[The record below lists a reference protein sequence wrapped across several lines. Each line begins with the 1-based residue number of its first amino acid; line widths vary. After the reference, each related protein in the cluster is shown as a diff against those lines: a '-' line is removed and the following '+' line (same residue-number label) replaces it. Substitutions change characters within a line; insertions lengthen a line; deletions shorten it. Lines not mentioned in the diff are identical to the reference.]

1 MCKTCM
7 ACWKYGTMCGNSIMV
22 KKYCNNCQIFH
33 THASINRYRISCQ
46 HASTARPA
54 ARPPLL
60 ALNTEMSS
68 STPLSISDRPE
79 CLICMSSEKRPS
91 HVLNRSASTLSAV
104 LGEDWLP
111 CRQKFHE
118 HCSACLMW
126 RASSASLPLQ
136 RLACSASSLL
146 ATSAG
151 SLVPCQQELQGVLLS
166 PLRHVCK
173 AQGVQRPAGAAYTS
187 SSLREP
193 ARRPCRKPAP
203 EPAGA
208 AGSAAWRA
216 Q

>member
-7 ACWKYGTMCGNSIMV
+7 ACWKYGTMCGNSIMI
-22 KKYCNNCQIFH
+22 KKYCNNCQFFH
-33 THASINRYRISCQ
+33 THGSINRYRISC
-46 HASTARPA
+46 HARPA
-54 ARPPLL
+54 ARPLLL
-60 ALNTEMSS
+60 ALDTEMSS
-68 STPLSISDRPE
+68 STPLSITGRPV
-79 CLICMSSEKRPS
+79 CLICMSPEKSPS
-91 HVLNRSASTLSAV
+91 CVLNCTASTLLAV

-111 CRQKFHE
+111 CRQRFHE

-146 ATSAG
+146 ATIAG
-151 SLVPCQQELQGVLLS
+151 SLVPCQQELQEVLLS
-166 PLRHVCK
+166 PLRHVCR

-187 SSLREP
+187 SSFREP